1 MAVDGVCSDAS
12 ILPCPAQV
20 RSGQVRTSVQL
31 VPLIPCLNGSQEG
44 ANWWRSPPRL
54 HNSPT
59 GSESAGASRVVWVQ
73 GKL

>member
-1 MAVDGVCSDAS
+1 MWQWMGSAVMP
-12 ILPCPAQV
+12 LFCPAQV
-20 RSGQVRTSVQL
+20 RSSVQL

-44 ANWWRSPPRL
+44 ANWWRSPARL